1 MKLKTLNETPSWEW
15 PENAA
20 TLVLDTLKDRSASKE
35 DRLLAAELAGDAV
48 ILSEEIAG
56 ALLAILKA
64 GEEEDDLR
72 SAAAISLGPGLEE
85 ADLGDDEDPDDFPA
99 LSDSFIRDLQK
110 SLHKLYSDPRVPAD
124 VRRSTLEAS
133 VRNPQDWHSKAVRDA
148 YASKDSDWRLTS
160 VFCMRYV
167 RGFEK
172 EILESLESTD
182 PEIHY
187 NAVEAAGNWELDE
200 AWPHISRLVT
210 SKNTEKSLLLAA
222 IWAAAAIRPS
232 EIHIIEPLSDSYD
245 EDIAEAAMD
254 AMTEAEFVAGWDSDA
269 EEDEDENFDP
279 DDGPDEEGKNG
290 NR

>member
-1 MKLKTLNETPSWEW
+1 VKLKTLNETPPWEW
-15 PENAA
+15 PENAS

-48 ILSEEIAG
+48 VLSEEIAE

-64 GEEEDDLR
+64 GEEEDDVR

-85 ADLGDDEDPDDFPA
+85 ANLRDDEDPDDSPA
-99 LSDSFIRDLQK
+99 FSDSFIRDLQK
-110 SLHKLYSDPRVPAD
+110 TLHNLYSDLRVPAD
-124 VRRSTLEAS
+124 VRRSVLEAS
-133 VRNPQDWHSKAVRDA
+133 VRDPQDWHSKAVRDA
-148 YASKDSDWRLTS
+148 YARKDGDWRLTS

-167 RGFEK
+167 TGFEK
-172 EILESLESTD
+172 EILDSLKSAD

-200 AWPHISRLVT
+200 AWPHIARLVT

-232 EIHIIEPLSDSYD
+232 EIQIIEPLSDSDD

-254 AMTEAEFVAGWDSDA
+254 AMTEAEFVADWDSDT
-269 EEDEDENFDP
+269 EEDEDEDFDP
-279 DDGPDEEGKNG
+279 DDDPDEEGKNG